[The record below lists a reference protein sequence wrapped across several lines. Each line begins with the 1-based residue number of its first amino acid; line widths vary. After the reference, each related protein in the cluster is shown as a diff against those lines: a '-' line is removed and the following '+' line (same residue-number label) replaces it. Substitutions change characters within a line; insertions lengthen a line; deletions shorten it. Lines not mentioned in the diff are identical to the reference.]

1 MTELWRAGR
10 PAPPR
15 PAAARVRGAK
25 RARSAKSGPWSRAL
39 RRRAG
44 RLEELFFPPE
54 VPLPEPA
61 RRVVAAAL
69 PNLDLGAVSFHA
81 GMPHLLRLAANQGI
95 TLPATFGVRR
105 VRVYI
110 DPRWWRPDTVRGLGL
125 VLHECF
131 HAQQI
136 QESPGGRG
144 LGLLHPFIALYLACA
159 AANRFRYAGHP
170 LESDAF
176 CLAGRSGSR
185 FECEAARVPAP
196 EGFVASAPEGERVA
210 AVVKAFGVAGTG
222 LRFWARVAA
231 STPGAGLL
239 GRLFSL
245 PLAAAWLVLWTAASA
260 AAGLAAALVEVTGA
274 AAVGVLR
281 AGASAASSIETIL
294 VALHSVRTRF
304 RRQRR

>member
-1 MTELWRAGR
+1 VPSGR
-10 PAPPR
+10 
-15 PAAARVRGAK
+15 
-25 RARSAKSGPWSRAL
+25 WSRAL
-39 RRRAG
+39 LRRAG

-61 RRVVAAAL
+61 RRVVAALL

-81 GMPHLLRLAANQGI
+81 GLPHLLRLAANQGI

-176 CLAGRSGSR
+176 CLAGRTGSR
-185 FECEAARVPAP
+185 FESEAARVPAP
-196 EGFVASAPEGERVA
+196 EGFVASAPEGARVA
-210 AVVKAFGVAGTG
+210 AALTAFGVAETG
-222 LRFWARVAA
+222 LRFWARMAA
-231 STPGAGLL
+231 STPGRGLL
-239 GRLFSL
+239 GGLLSL
-245 PLAAAWLVLWTAASA
+245 PLAPVWLGAWMAASA
-260 AAGLAAALVEVTGA
+260 AAGLASALVEAVGA
-274 AAVGVLR
+274 AAVGLLR
-281 AGASAASSIETIL
+281 AGASVVSWVEEIL
-294 VALHSVRTRF
+294 DA
-304 RRQRR
+304 RRSPPPSFPGRRR